1 MLTKAFL
8 LGESFRKNSFAI
20 TQPLKLQKHLFYH
33 QAVHDRTQGDHTKLH
48 PGQKG
53 CPESTVRTFCIQNVY
68 SMS

>member
-1 MLTKAFL
+1 MLTGAFS

-48 PGQKG
+48 PG
-53 CPESTVRTFCIQNVY
+53 
-68 SMS
+68 